1 MLEVMYSR
9 SLSVKFD
16 QEVIYIKDFVV
27 SLIIFRFVGIR

>member
-9 SLSVKFD
+9 SVKFD

-27 SLIIFRFVGIR
+27 SLIIFKFVGIK